1 MASDTLDLGTPFLR
15 FEREGHLAWC
25 TIDRPDSR
33 NALTS
38 GMYYGLKKAVE
49 IVNGFPEQTAL
60 IITGTGDVFAPGGEM
75 RGKMPDTNPVVAQ
88 LGWMDIIPFEAVRNS
103 TAPIVAA
110 VNGICQG
117 GGLLLSV
124 LADVTIASER
134 ATFRSPELLRGVAD
148 SACAAY
154 IAPHVG
160 LANARDLLFTGRTL
174 DAREAQA
181 MGLIARVV
189 PHDELLPFT
198 RELALAAVHNDT
210 AGVRRMLT
218 TYNQIAASIYDP
230 GWAIEDQV
238 NREWW
243 NETFDPSEL
252 ARRREGVID
261 RGRRQVEHPAEP

>member
-189 PHDELLPFT
+189 PHDEL
-198 RELALAAVHNDT
+198 RE
-210 AGVRRMLT
+210 R
-218 TYNQIAASIYDP
+218 
-230 GWAIEDQV
+230 AIEAAEAMLRTAPEARTQIK
-238 NREWW
+238 RMI
-243 NETFDPSEL
+243 NERYGRLDLMTMDRSLYHGPE
-252 ARRREGVID
+252 AREGFLAFTEKRAPAWVPKALD
-261 RGRRQVEHPAEP
+261 RGKRL